1 MAVVA
6 IVFMVIVL
14 TDGYSWCLVL
24 LLLLLV
30 ANDVIVVEQVLLL
43 WQVVAYD
50 GIGSAGGGVVTMWFQ
65 WQCFWC
71 CCF

>member
-14 TDGYSWCLVL
+14 TDGYCWCLVPL
-24 LLLLLV
+24 LLVLV

-43 WQVVAYD
+43 WQLLVIVLVVQVA
-50 GIGSAGGGVVTMWFQ
+50 VL
-65 WQCFWC
+65 
-71 CCF
+71 

>member
-1 MAVVA
+1 
-6 IVFMVIVL
+6 
-14 TDGYSWCLVL
+14 VL

-50 GIGSAGGGVVTMWFQ
+50 GIGSAGGGVVTIWFQ
-65 WQCFWC
+65 WQCFWF